1 MGLGQNIKTILDAKQ
16 RTVPWLAKASGVPAS
31 TIYSM
36 IRNSSKSTDD
46 TTLSRLSTALR
57 VPPDVLTSSTIEY
70 PLTSDH
76 IAAYDKYYKMPEYKR
91 ALEFAT
97 PDTGKGFYL
106 DDVIKIAVYNVALSI
121 PDNEIKKALLYEVE
135 HAETL
140 GNDDFSLALLLSYY
154 YQFNSFGRYAFL
166 QRAKELSLIPDC
178 IAKNDNTDKNQED
191 K

>member
-1 MGLGQNIKTILDAKQ
+1 M
-16 RTVPWLAKASGVPAS
+16 
-31 TIYSM
+31 
-36 IRNSSKSTDD
+36 
-46 TTLSRLSTALR
+46 
-57 VPPDVLTSSTIEY
+57 
-70 PLTSDH
+70 
-76 IAAYDKYYKMPEYKR
+76 
-91 ALEFAT
+91 
-97 PDTGKGFYL
+97 

-154 YQFNSFGRYAFL
+154 YQFNSFGRNALL

-178 IAKNDNTDKNQED
+178 IAKNDNTDNDQED